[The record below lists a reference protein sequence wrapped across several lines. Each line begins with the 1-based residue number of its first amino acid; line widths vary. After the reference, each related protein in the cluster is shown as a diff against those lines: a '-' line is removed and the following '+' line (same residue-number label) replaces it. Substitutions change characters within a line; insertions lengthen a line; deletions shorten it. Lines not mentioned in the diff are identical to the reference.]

1 VFVTLAVDIIIRLVD
16 IIIRLVDII
25 IRSFP
30 QLMKGLAVTIG
41 LTLTSVFIASILAII
56 MAIGRC
62 FSRQPI
68 PFLILIYEKVFRGIP
83 LLVIF
88 ILIYFGLAQ
97 IGIVIDVFI
106 AAVIG
111 LALHSTAYQI
121 QIFRSAINSIP
132 EGQLIA
138 AKSLGMTNFNA
149 MRYIILPQMLRLSIP
164 GWSNEFTI
172 VLKDTSITI
181 AIGVIDL
188 MRQGKYI
195 IVREPSSALYILL
208 FIALIYFILV
218 FSINRGLSYLEK
230 RYVISGLEV
239 STTR

>member
-1 VFVTLAVDIIIRLVD
+1 MAIDILVD
-16 IIIRLVDII
+16 
-25 IRSFP
+25 SFP

-41 LTLTSVFIASILAII
+41 LTLASVFIASILAIL

-62 FSRQPI
+62 YSRQPI
-68 PFLILIYEKVFRGIP
+68 PFLILIYERVFRGIP

-97 IGIVIDVFI
+97 AGVIIDIFI

-121 QIFRSAINSIP
+121 QIFRCAISSIP
-132 EGQLIA
+132 EGQFTA
-138 AKSLGMTNFNA
+138 ARSLGMSNFQA
-149 MRYIILPQMLRLSIP
+149 MRHIILPQMLRLSIP

-181 AIGVIDL
+181 AIGVVDL
-188 MRQGKYI
+188 MRQSRYI

-208 FIALIYFILV
+208 FIAFLYFILV

-230 RYVISGLEV
+230 KYKISGLEV
-239 STTR
+239 NITR